1 MQLDKRNGNSRST
14 QQVRHFRLNRG
25 MHWIILVL
33 GLFSPEVFAHQLHNA
48 EQIWKA
54 WVFSYGI
61 MVPTLIFV
69 VVYFRGLAKRREA
82 GKKIS
87 TGRAITY
94 ISGMLCFVI
103 ALQSPIEPLS
113 DHFLFIHQI
122 EHMLLRSVG
131 PLLVILSMPLALLL
145 QGLPGFIR
153 HRIIAPLVRN
163 RFLQALYNV
172 FSNPFVASLL
182 FVAAQVVWQIPPL
195 HDFAVTETSWHD
207 FMHFSMIWTGFF
219 FWWLICDPR
228 QGSAQLS
235 YGMRLIILWLITV
248 PNTLLGAIITLDK
261 DVLYKIYDVLQGQW
275 HISKLLDQQLGG
287 IIIWG
292 PDGMMGFVGT
302 GVVFILWLRKEKQRG
317 PHDLLMRTS
326 QNSL

>member
-1 MQLDKRNGNSRST
+1 MQHDKGDDHGCFVRLVRYFFKVRS
-14 QQVRHFRLNRG
+14 VLSL
-25 MHWIILVL
+25 ILL
-33 GLFSPEVFAHQLHNA
+33 LLLPQEVFAHRLDSA
-48 EQIWKA
+48 EQVWKA

-69 VVYFRGLAKRREA
+69 VLYFRGMAKRRES
-82 GKKIS
+82 GKTVS
-87 TGRAITY
+87 TGRMITY
-94 ISGMLCFVI
+94 LSGMFCFVV

-153 HRIIAPLVRN
+153 HKIIAPLVRN
-163 RFLQALYNV
+163 RILQALFNF

-182 FVAAQVVWQIPPL
+182 FVAAQVVWQIPPI
-195 HDFAVTETSWHD
+195 HDFAVSDASWHD

-228 QGSAQLS
+228 QGSAQIS
-235 YGMRLIILWLITV
+235 YGMRLIILWIITV

-261 DVLYKIYDVLQGQW
+261 DVLYKVYDVLQGQW
-275 HISKLLDQQLGG
+275 NIEKLLDQQLGG
-287 IIIWG
+287 IVIWG

-302 GVVFILWLRKEKQRG
+302 GVVFLLWLRREKSHGSHMLTVQIA
-317 PHDLLMRTS
+317 
-326 QNSL
+326 QQ